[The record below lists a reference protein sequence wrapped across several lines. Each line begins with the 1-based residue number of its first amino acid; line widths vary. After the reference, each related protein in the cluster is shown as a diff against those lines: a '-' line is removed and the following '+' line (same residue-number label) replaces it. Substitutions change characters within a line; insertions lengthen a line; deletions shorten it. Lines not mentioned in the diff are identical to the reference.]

1 MRPEEPIVLWSCC
14 LRAGIVKLGHLRR
27 MEGLDWKT
35 TAAVRGVR
43 CDISETSGEAER
55 AGAGL
60 AVSITAGLLQ
70 SGKRGRSL
78 HFSQCCGW
86 RQVQK
91 VQAWGFFEGVKR
103 KVLHAMLMKV
113 NNSIERDQGASVAAL
128 P

>member
-1 MRPEEPIVLWSCC
+1 MGPEEPIVLWSCC

-70 SGKRGRSL
+70 SGKGGGASTFPSAAVGGRSRR
-78 HFSQCCGW
+78 S
-86 RQVQK
+86 K
-91 VQAWGFFEGVKR
+91 PGVFLR
-103 KVLHAMLMKV
+103 V
-113 NNSIERDQGASVAAL
+113 
-128 P
+128 